1 MVSRTKKKH
10 ISNMPKGWYMSG
22 GAPKDY
28 DCRLDTSEFHSG
40 TRSVFV
46 KNKVEKPA
54 DFGTLMQNFE
64 ADEYLGKRLEITFWV
79 KTKNVKG
86 MVAPWMRVDDKSGET
101 IAFDNMCERFIKGTT
116 DWNQYSIVLDVP
128 PDSSGIYFGIIIS
141 GKAQLWLDDIEVKE
155 VSKKVAV
162 TNCRCY
168 SYKTPKGPQNLNF
181 EEN

>member
-1 MVSRTKKKH
+1 MVSKMKKKYVTRA
-10 ISNMPKGWYMSG
+10 PKGWYMSG

-28 DCRLDTSEFHSG
+28 ECSLDTSEPHSG
-40 TRSVFV
+40 TQCVFV
-46 KNKVEKPA
+46 KNRVEKPA

-64 ADEYLGKRLEITFWV
+64 AEEYLGKRLEITFWV
-79 KTKNVKG
+79 KTKEVKG
-86 MVAPWMRVDDKSGET
+86 MAAPWMRVDDNSGET

-116 DWNQYSIVLDVP
+116 EWTNYSIVLDVP
-128 PDSSGIYFGIIIS
+128 LESSGIYFGIIIS
-141 GKAQLWLDDIEVKE
+141 GKAKLWMDDIEVKE

-168 SYKTPKGPQNLNF
+168 SYKTPKGPQNLDF